1 LRIRYILCNLSLH
14 LNLDNMSNNAFD
26 FNKLLKDS
34 RETLLNPKGYF
45 ESMSLSGG
53 LAEPLIKAAIY
64 GAVAGLFALVWSLLG
79 WSAMGMGGFM
89 GGAVGIMAL
98 IWSVVGAIIGVLI
111 GGAITLAI
119 SAICGGNQDF
129 EANLRVAASLMV
141 VYPVSAFFSFLYGI
155 SFTLAGVIG
164 VVINLYALYL
174 LYEAVIRS
182 LKGKESSMKIV
193 LIVLAIIVMLFFFAG
208 RRATRSI
215 QDYSDMFNEEMVD

>member
-1 LRIRYILCNLSLH
+1 
-14 LNLDNMSNNAFD
+14 MSNNNFD

-53 LAEPLIKAAIY
+53 IAEPLIKAAIY

-111 GGAITLAI
+111 GGAIVLAI

-129 EANLRVAASLMV
+129 EANLRVSASLMV
-141 VYPVSAFFSFLYGI
+141 VYPISAFLSFLYGI

-164 VVINLYALYL
+164 LIINLYAIYL
-174 LYEAVIRS
+174 LYVAVIRG
-182 LKGKESSMKIV
+182 LKGKESSMRIV